1 MTDYS
6 ELIKNMRD
14 SETRYVF
21 GPAAADALEA
31 QAKRIAE
38 KDARIAELEA
48 AVEFWKEQRNRTFDM
63 CMGGLGASAYAN
75 ASIKALE
82 KKDD

>member
-21 GPAAADALEA
+21 GPAAADAIEA

-48 AVEFWKEQRNRTFDM
+48 ALQYIADEGEKLAELRR
-63 CMGGLGASAYAN
+63 AYQHRFG
-75 ASIKALE
+75 E
-82 KKDD
+82 ER